1 MELICGFLKQWYQS
15 LWGSTCREGHIR
27 SIRVEEVFKGPN
39 FMALVRAFQ
48 LYSILLSLLPSSE
61 RSISPTM
68 EQIGVIQ
75 EIANL
80 RIRKMQDRKYGYS
93 DNGTNAQCSTQ
104 Q

>member
-1 MELICGFLKQWYQS
+1 MELICGFLMQWYQS
-15 LWGSTCREGHIR
+15 LWGSTCRRR

-39 FMALVRAFQ
+39 FMALVREFE

-80 RIRKMQDRKYGYS
+80 RIRKMPNEKYGYS
-93 DNGTNAQCSTQ
+93 DNDINAQCSTQ